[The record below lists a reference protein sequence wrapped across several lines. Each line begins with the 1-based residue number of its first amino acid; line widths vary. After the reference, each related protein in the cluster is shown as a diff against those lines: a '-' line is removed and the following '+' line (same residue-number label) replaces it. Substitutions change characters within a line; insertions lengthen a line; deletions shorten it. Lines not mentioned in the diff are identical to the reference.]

1 MSVMDD
7 IRRQIRELLVEKLFL
22 DIEPESIENE
32 KPLADYGVDS
42 FLLLEMIVAMEE
54 QFGVR
59 FEQSEITAE
68 VLKSVESLARLVEGK
83 LKA

>member
-1 MSVMDD
+1 MDD

-22 DIEPESIENE
+22 DIKPESIENE

-54 QFGVR
+54 QFGVT

-68 VLKSVESLARLVEGK
+68 VLKSVGSLARLVEGK
-83 LKA
+83 LNG